1 MSDQLALSPSGLLP
15 AAPVKQEPSV
25 GEMLQAV
32 IDKGVTQ
39 ENVAAIEKLVGLYER
54 MQDKKA
60 EQLFAAA
67 FVRLQAEMPKVQA
80 TKPVQNRDGSLRY
93 RFAPLEEIVKQIGPS
108 LKEHGFTFSFSERF
122 DSGRMIETCTLMH
135 VGGWKR
141 TNEFSVRVGGGP
153 PGCTETQADGAAS
166 QYARRYALCDALG
179 IVIEHLDEDAR
190 LEGGTVT
197 ADQAFELE
205 RRVAETNSNK
215 AAFLKFAGA
224 EKFTDIAAVKYDM
237 LNQFLQKKERKGR

>member
-15 AAPVKQEPSV
+15 AARPEPSV

-54 MQDKKA
+54 MQEKKA
-60 EQLFAAA
+60 EQLFASA

-80 TKPVQNRDGSLRY
+80 TVAVKNKDGSVRY
-93 RFAPLEEIVKQIGPS
+93 RFAPIEKIVEQVGPAM
-108 LKEHGFTFSFSERF
+108 KENGFTFSFSERF
-122 DSGRMIETCTLMH
+122 FEGRMVETCTLMH
-135 VGGWKR
+135 VGGHKR

-190 LEGGTVT
+190 AEGGTVT
-197 ADQAFELE
+197 AEQAFELE

-224 EKFTDIAAVKYDM
+224 EKFADISAVKYDM
-237 LNQFLQKKERKGR
+237 LDQFLQKKERKGR